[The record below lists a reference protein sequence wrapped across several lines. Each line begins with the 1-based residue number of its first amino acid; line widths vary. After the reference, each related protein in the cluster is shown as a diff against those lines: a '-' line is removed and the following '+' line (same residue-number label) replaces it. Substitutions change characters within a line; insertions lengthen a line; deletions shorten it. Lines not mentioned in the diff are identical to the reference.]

1 MFETM
6 PLSDEHSEERT
17 LVEAFGEMFAAGG
30 GSSMAGRLLGWLMLC
45 DPPGQSTTQ
54 LAEALGAAKSS
65 VSTAARTLVQAG
77 LAERYR
83 RSGSREVYY
92 RMSASAWEQ
101 MLERTADDIT
111 RWRRLAERGRAID
124 TRNPRFAAMHD
135 LFRFYEDRWPD
146 LLAAWKKEH
155 E

>member
-1 MFETM
+1 M
-6 PLSDEHSEERT
+6 PLSDEHSEERR
-17 LVEAFGEMFAAGG
+17 LVEAFGEMLAAGG
-30 GSSMAGRLLGWLMLC
+30 GSNMAGRLLGWLMLC

-65 VSTAARTLVQAG
+65 ISTAARALVQSG

-83 RSGSREVYY
+83 KPGSREVHY
-92 RMSASAWEQ
+92 RMSDGAWEH

-111 RWRRLAERGRAID
+111 RWLRLAERGLAID
-124 TRNPRFAAMHD
+124 AHNQRLAAMHD

-155 E
+155 T